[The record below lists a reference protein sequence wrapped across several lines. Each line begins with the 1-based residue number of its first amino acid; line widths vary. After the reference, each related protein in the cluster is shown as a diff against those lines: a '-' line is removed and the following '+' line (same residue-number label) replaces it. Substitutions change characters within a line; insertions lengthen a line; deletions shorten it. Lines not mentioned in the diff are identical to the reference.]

1 MGSRTCSSGGAR
13 ASVTDLYKRTHVCSC
28 TEIEPVVTMEDHHP
42 NGVRKTRRVPRSEAG
57 FREASGYVAAID
69 FGTTY
74 CSVAYALQREKEIIK
89 LPLDGPL
96 TRVPNAILI
105 ERKSNSVVAFGY
117 VRRTNLPNCQRNNKR
132 STSTLKG

>member
-105 ERKSNSVVAFGY
+105 ERKKQLCGRVWLRCAEPICP
-117 VRRTNLPNCQRNNKR
+117 TA
-132 STSTLKG
+132 KGTTKGVHLL